1 MEEVI
6 VKKRDTY
13 EPDYSMLYPGV
24 EITPEVM
31 QVLRQSDR
39 KMRYME
45 FELKHG
51 SFVQNLQ
58 TQTVSF
64 TPSREDSLERICE
77 DEVTDFM
84 SSVVT
89 PEEAAIHNDEIDRLC
104 IALKMLKPVEYEL
117 IHQIFFEDKTEESLA
132 KKAGITQQ
140 AVSKQLKKIY
150 RKIKNF
156 MNL

>member
-1 MEEVI
+1 M
-6 VKKRDTY
+6 KKRDTY

-77 DEVTDFM
+77 EEPMDFI
-84 SSVVT
+84 SSALT
-89 PEEAAIHNDEIDRLC
+89 PEEAAIHNDELDRLRR
-104 IALKMLKPVEYEL
+104 ALKKLNPKERELVHALFVDCLTEREYAK
-117 IHQIFFEDKTEESLA
+117 QICFSQKTVCKRWQRVRE
-132 KKAGITQQ
+132 
-140 AVSKQLKKIY
+140 
-150 RKIKNF
+150 KIKTL
-156 MNL
+156 ME